1 MNESITSAAIA
12 FLICAV
18 GCIAAA
24 WSLRGDNERD

>member
-1 MNESITSAAIA
+1 MNVPIENAIVA
-12 FLICAV
+12 ILICAV